1 MKAIKRLLAETK
13 PLHPVFFGLM
23 LVSILVSLI
32 DLVTPWLYRELVNF
46 LASHQLSEV
55 FKAVIGSQSLS
66 ITLVWLI
73 GIYFVVMF
81 VEILL
86 SQLSGYFQA
95 IASTTCNIF
104 LTKVSLQRILKMSV
118 AFFEKKAPGMLN
130 ARINSGMNEA
140 YGVVRSILAEV
151 LPLVVSFLVAVVVM
165 FMFNKTLSVVFA
177 FIAPLYVVIT
187 IWRSKIMVFW
197 EKKARTQYEKQGRLM
212 IDSLYHQ
219 QLIKEFVREDY
230 EFQRLDAIQQNILRL
245 RVTKEKWLR
254 STGILRD
261 FVGALG
267 FVWVYGYGGYLV
279 LNGGLLI
286 GDLILFITY
295 LQKVM
300 DPLWRVMFIYD
311 TIQNGMVSVKR
322 LFNLWDHKNDVR
334 DEAGAV
340 ALKIEDGGIEFRGV
354 SFNYKSSTKF
364 KGEKQVFRNLNLKIK
379 PKEVVALVGPSG
391 VGKSTFVKLL
401 LRFYDPVKG
410 KVLIDGQDIKYAT
423 QRSIRQSVSAVM
435 QDVSVINQTISANI
449 KYGKQNATDK
459 QVVEV
464 TKVANLYD
472 FVVSLRKKFKTLIGE
487 KGVRLSG
494 GERQRLAIAR
504 ALLKD
509 AKIVVMD
516 EATSALDS
524 ENEKMIQDAMW
535 QLIKGRTTII
545 IAHRL
550 STVKKAD
557 RIVVFDKGKILEQ
570 GTHEE
575 LMAKSGY
582 YRRLFT
588 MQGDML
594 S

>member
-1 MKAIKRLLAETK
+1 
-13 PLHPVFFGLM
+13 
-23 LVSILVSLI
+23 
-32 DLVTPWLYRELVNF
+32 
-46 LASHQLSEV
+46 
-55 FKAVIGSQSLS
+55 
-66 ITLVWLI
+66 
-73 GIYFVVMF
+73 
-81 VEILL
+81 
-86 SQLSGYFQA
+86 
-95 IASTTCNIF
+95 
-104 LTKVSLQRILKMSV
+104 
-118 AFFEKKAPGMLN
+118 
-130 ARINSGMNEA
+130 
-140 YGVVRSILAEV
+140 
-151 LPLVVSFLVAVVVM
+151 
-165 FMFNKTLSVVFA
+165 
-177 FIAPLYVVIT
+177 
-187 IWRSKIMVFW
+187 
-197 EKKARTQYEKQGRLM
+197 
-212 IDSLYHQ
+212 
-219 QLIKEFVREDY
+219 
-230 EFQRLDAIQQNILRL
+230 
-245 RVTKEKWLR
+245 
-254 STGILRD
+254 
-261 FVGALG
+261 
-267 FVWVYGYGGYLV
+267 
-279 LNGGLLI
+279 
-286 GDLILFITY
+286 
-295 LQKVM
+295 
-300 DPLWRVMFIYD
+300 
-311 TIQNGMVSVKR
+311 
-322 LFNLWDHKNDVR
+322 
-334 DEAGAV
+334 
-340 ALKIEDGGIEFRGV
+340 
-354 SFNYKSSTKF
+354 
-364 KGEKQVFRNLNLKIK
+364 
-379 PKEVVALVGPSG
+379 
-391 VGKSTFVKLL
+391 
-401 LRFYDPVKG
+401 
-410 KVLIDGQDIKYAT
+410 
-423 QRSIRQSVSAVM
+423 M